1 MVEPVDCRG
10 DCYNPEMT
18 QQPDQ
23 SGFLFHLARQ
33 LEELEFPY
41 MLTGGFALFYYSE
54 PRFTND
60 IDIVIDLL
68 EPQVDSLLALF
79 PACEGWYSS
88 REAALEA
95 VAHGRM
101 FNVIHASTGI
111 KIDFAVLKANE
122 LEREKFRRRLRRES
136 GDEVIWII
144 SPEDLLLSKLAWGAP
159 SQSAK
164 QASDVRALIRDV
176 KDLDWNYVN
185 DRAKRSGL
193 DGWLERIR
201 AV

>member
-1 MVEPVDCRG
+1 M
-10 DCYNPEMT
+10 
-18 QQPDQ
+18 
-23 SGFLFHLARQ
+23 LFRLARQ

-41 MLTGGFALFYYSE
+41 MLTGGFALFFYSE

-79 PACEGWYSS
+79 PADEGWYSN

-95 VAHGRM
+95 VTQHRM
-101 FNVIHASTGI
+101 FNVIHAFTGI
-111 KIDFAVLKANE
+111 KIDFAVLKPNE
-122 LEREKFRRRLRRES
+122 LEREKFRRRLRHES
-136 GDEVIWII
+136 GNEVIWIT

-164 QASDVRALIRDV
+164 QAADVRALIRDV
-176 KDLDWNYVN
+176 KDLDWDYVN
-185 DRAKRSGL
+185 DRAKRSGVHS
-193 DGWLERIR
+193 WLERIR
-201 AV
+201 SVGHKS